1 VGVAGHGGTGAPG
14 PADGPAPGADAPE
27 ADEQR
32 GERPAPVQGEG
43 AGGELEAVRAERD
56 EYLDTLRR
64 VKAEF
69 DNYRRRS
76 ERDRQMAAQ
85 AATGDLVRELLPVVD
100 NLERAVA
107 ALGEEG
113 EQIVAG
119 VDMVRVQLGELLSA
133 RGVAEIE
140 AHGETFDPQVHE
152 AVATHPSAEHPEGTV
167 MQVVQK
173 GYTHG
178 EAVIRPSRV
187 VVAERPR

>member
-1 VGVAGHGGTGAPG
+1 
-14 PADGPAPGADAPE
+14 
-27 ADEQR
+27 
-32 GERPAPVQGEG
+32 
-43 AGGELEAVRAERD
+43 
-56 EYLDTLRR
+56 
-64 VKAEF
+64 
-69 DNYRRRS
+69 
-76 ERDRQMAAQ
+76 MAAQ

-140 AHGETFDPQVHE
+140 AHGTTFDPQVHE
-152 AVATHPSAEHPEGTV
+152 AVATHPSDEHPEGTV

>member
-1 VGVAGHGGTGAPG
+1 VGVAGQGGAGAPG
-14 PADGPAPGADAPE
+14 PADGPAPGADVPE
-27 ADEQR
+27 AEVHDQDAT
-32 GERPAPVQGEG
+32 APGQG
-43 AGGELEAVRAERD
+43 ADAGELDAVRAERD

-100 NLERAVA
+100 NLELAVA

-119 VDMVRVQLGELLSA
+119 VDMVRVQLGELLTA

-140 AHGETFDPQVHE
+140 AHGATFDPQVHE
-152 AVATHPSAEHPEGTV
+152 AVATHPSAEHAEGTV